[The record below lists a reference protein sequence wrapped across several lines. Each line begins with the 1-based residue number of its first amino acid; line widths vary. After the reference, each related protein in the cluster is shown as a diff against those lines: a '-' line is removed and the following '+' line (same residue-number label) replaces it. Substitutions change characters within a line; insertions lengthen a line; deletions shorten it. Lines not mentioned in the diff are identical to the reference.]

1 MVDEAPMTP
10 SAAPIAAYYLALC
23 GAMGLYLPYL
33 SLYLSAAGLSDAAAV
48 QVQTV
53 VPFMSLF
60 VPPVL
65 GLLADARHA
74 RVWMLRGFSAAA
86 AVMFALLGLAGGN
99 AVAITLVLAGFAL
112 ARSPLIALADAT
124 AHDHVRHHGGS
135 YGRLRIWGS
144 LGYLSTALLAGRLY
158 EATSIRLVVWAT
170 TAVLVMLFVCARRMP
185 AAPPRREAGVL
196 DDVRRLLH
204 TRTLW
209 LFVAA
214 IAAGQITGTWYDTTL
229 ALHLAHIGHSQAF
242 LGLVIAVGVGA
253 ETVLLAFSGSILAR
267 FRAEHMLVVAFV
279 GSALRWSLLSTMTSS
294 WALLLQA
301 PLHAFTFGLYWVS
314 ATTLIREYAGP
325 RASAAGQGLLTA
337 AVGIGSIIANLTGGS
352 LLERG
357 GGFLLFR
364 CAAGLALLAALLAV
378 LHAVARRH
386 AALA

>member
-1 MVDEAPMTP
+1 MTP

-33 SLYLSAAGLSDAAAV
+33 SLYLSSAGLSDAAAV

-53 VPFMSLF
+53 VPFMSLL
-60 VPPVL
+60 VPPLL
-65 GLLADARHA
+65 GLLADARQA
-74 RVWMLRGFSAAA
+74 RIWLLRGFSAAS
-86 AVMFALLGLAGGN
+86 AVMFALLGLAGGS
-99 AVAITLVLAGFAL
+99 AVAITVVLAGFAL
-112 ARSPLIALADAT
+112 ARSPLIGLVDAT

-144 LGYLSTALLAGRLY
+144 IGYLLTALLAGRLY
-158 EATSIRLVVWAT
+158 QATSIRLVVWAT
-170 TAVLVMLFVCARRMP
+170 TAALVILFVAARRMP
-185 AAPPRREAGVL
+185 AATPKREAGVL
-196 DDVRRLLH
+196 LDMRRLV
-204 TRTLW
+204 RTPSLW

-229 ALHLAHIGHSQAF
+229 ALHLAHIGYSQAF

-253 ETVLLAFSGSILAR
+253 ETVLLAFSGAILAR
-267 FRAEHMLVVAFV
+267 FRAEHMLAVAYA
-279 GSALRWSLLSTMTSS
+279 GSALRWAVLSMVTSS
-294 WALLLQA
+294 WAIVLQA

-314 ATTLIREYAGP
+314 ATTLMREYAGP

-352 LLERG
+352 LLEAG

-364 CAAGLALLAALLAV
+364 CAAGLATFASLLAV
-378 LHAVARRH
+378 LHAYARHRSSVAM
-386 AALA
+386 AS